1 MDQEIQLEDDTQEDI
16 NQDIP
21 VYVTAVFIA
30 VSGIGFLIFT
40 VYYIA
45 FLPVPTAMQPL
56 RVRILTTLQLEE
68 ALEDD
73 LDIVTITNAED
84 GLNVYSEPDDS
95 SEVIAEVIEGAFYEK
110 IEEQNGWVKVQ
121 DEDEILQGWIKEEH
135 TKQIDEK

>member
-1 MDQEIQLEDDTQEDI
+1 MTEIILEDDTQEKER
-16 NQDIP
+16 QDIP
-21 VYVTAVFIA
+21 LYVTAVFIA

-45 FLPVPTAMQPL
+45 FLPIPAAMQPL

-73 LDIVTITNAED
+73 LDIVTIVNAED
-84 GLNVYSEPDDS
+84 GLDVYSEPDDS
-95 SEVIAEVIEGAFYEK
+95 SEVIAEVIEGAFYEEVERSNDWIK
-110 IEEQNGWVKVQ
+110 IRDEE
-121 DEDEILQGWIKEEH
+121 ETLQGWIKEEY

>member
-16 NQDIP
+16 NQNIP

-73 LDIVTITNAED
+73 LDIVTIVNAED
-84 GLNVYSEPDDS
+84 GLDVYSEPDDS
-95 SEVIAEVIEGAFYEK
+95 SEVIAEVIEGAFYEEVERSNDWIK
-110 IEEQNGWVKVQ
+110 IRDEE
-121 DEDEILQGWIKEEH
+121 ETLQGWIKEEY

>member
-1 MDQEIQLEDDTQEDI
+1 MEEIQLEDDTQKEVE
-16 NQDIP
+16 QDIP

-56 RVRILTTLQLEE
+56 RVRILTTLQLEQ

-73 LDIVTITNAED
+73 LTVVTITGVDET
-84 GLNVYSEPDDS
+84 LNVYANPDENS
-95 SEVIAEVIEGAFYEK
+95 NVIAEVTDGSFYEK
-110 IEEQNGWVKVQ
+110 IGEQNGWVEVQ
-121 DEDEILQGWIKEEH
+121 DEDTAIQGWIKEEY
-135 TKQIDEK
+135 TEPIEDD

>member
-1 MDQEIQLEDDTQEDI
+1 MEEIQLEDDTQDQVE
-16 NQDIP
+16 QDIP

-56 RVRILTTLQLEE
+56 RVRILTTLQLEQ

-73 LDIVTITNAED
+73 LTVVTITGVDEA
-84 GLNVYSEPDDS
+84 LNVYSEPDDS

-121 DEDEILQGWIKEEH
+121 DEDETLQGWIKKEYTEP
-135 TKQIDEK
+135 IDES

>member
-1 MDQEIQLEDDTQEDI
+1 MDEIQLEDDTQDEQE
-16 NQDIP
+16 QDIP

-45 FLPVPTAMQPL
+45 FLPVPTAMQHL
-56 RVRILTTLQLEE
+56 RVRILTTLQLEQ

-73 LDIVTITNAED
+73 LTVVTITGVDEA
-84 GLNVYSEPDDS
+84 LNVYSEPDDS

-110 IEEQNGWVKVQ
+110 IEEQNGWVEVQ
-121 DEDEILQGWIKEEH
+121 DEDETLQGWIKKEYTEP
-135 TKQIDEK
+135 IDES